1 MDITM
6 TQLEQLKKVFTQI
19 GLTCIQTSWK
29 EDKVL
34 VVANNVNFNFDEE
47 GKFKEVKVW
56 KDK

>member
-1 MDITM
+1 M